1 MILMDNRMKKTYIV
15 PLMEVETLG
24 TEQMLAASK
33 LTTDGNTPSVTLS
46 DEEYE
51 GEFSVKAGS
60 SYWEW

>member
-1 MILMDNRMKKTYIV
+1 MILMDNRMKKTYIS

-33 LTTDGNTPSVTLS
+33 LDASSNSTTVTLS
-46 DEEYE
+46 DDEYE
-51 GEFSVKAGS
+51 GEFSVKDGS